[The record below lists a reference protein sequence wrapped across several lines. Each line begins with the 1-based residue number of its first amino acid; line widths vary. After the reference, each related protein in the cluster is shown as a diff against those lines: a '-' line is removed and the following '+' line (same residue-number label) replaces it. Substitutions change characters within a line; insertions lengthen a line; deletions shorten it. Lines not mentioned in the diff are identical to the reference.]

1 MACRVGRELR
11 AAVVA
16 AGSAG
21 QVPYTYVPVVL
32 HGGLYLDEGSGEVYL
47 PSRDVPPLV
56 NGRCQ

>member
-1 MACRVGRELR
+1 MASRER
-11 AAVVA
+11 GSRPTPVA

-32 HGGLYLDEGSGEVYL
+32 HGGLYLDEGSGKVCL